1 MRFDLFFACESKEQL
16 ETDDSRFWV
25 KKKKKKQQRILADL
39 SVNRVI
45 IVAGLWPCIL
55 FPKTLN
61 EL

>member
-16 ETDDSRFWV
+16 EMDDSRFWV
-25 KKKKKKQQRILADL
+25 KKKEQQRILADL

>member
-1 MRFDLFFACESKEQL
+1 MRFDLFFAYESKEQL

-25 KKKKKKQQRILADL
+25 KKKEQQRILADL

>member
-1 MRFDLFFACESKEQL
+1 MIVDFG
-16 ETDDSRFWV
+16 
-25 KKKKKKQQRILADL
+25 KKKKEQQRIVADL

>member
-16 ETDDSRFWV
+16 ETDDSRFLV
-25 KKKKKKQQRILADL
+25 KKKEQQRILADL

>member
-1 MRFDLFFACESKEQL
+1 MRFDLFFARESKEQL
-16 ETDDSRFWV
+16 EMDDSRFWV
-25 KKKKKKQQRILADL
+25 KKKKQQRILADL

>member
-1 MRFDLFFACESKEQL
+1 MRFDLFFACESIEQL

-25 KKKKKKQQRILADL
+25 KKKKQQRILADL

>member
-25 KKKKKKQQRILADL
+25 KKKKQQRILADL
-39 SVNRVI
+39 TVNRVI

>member
-1 MRFDLFFACESKEQL
+1 MRFDLFFAHESKEQL
-16 ETDDSRFWV
+16 EMDDSRFWV
-25 KKKKKKQQRILADL
+25 KKKKQQRILADL

>member
-25 KKKKKKQQRILADL
+25 KKKEQQGILADL

>member
-1 MRFDLFFACESKEQL
+1 MRFDLFFARESKEQL
-16 ETDDSRFWV
+16 EMDDSRFWV
-25 KKKKKKQQRILADL
+25 KKKKQQRILADL
-39 SVNRVI
+39 TVNRVI